1 MDRQNKKS
9 SCARKSGRKQNNA
22 GIDKEDEKKLAGP
35 LAKKELPAEG
45 CSRRWSCLLKDALE
59 GMANGKKVR
68 GRRRYQMIDNIT
80 INGLHEDTKW
90 KAEKRVEWRML
101 SLQ

>member
-1 MDRQNKKS
+1 MIKKERIGR
-9 SCARKSGRKQNNA
+9 RKKNNA
-22 GIDKEDEKKLAGP
+22 GTDKEEEKKLARP

-45 CSRRWSCLLKDALE
+45 CSRR
-59 GMANGKKVR
+59 NGKWEESSIQKKISDDR
-68 GRRRYQMIDNIT
+68 QHMINR
-80 INGLHEDTKW
+80 LYEDTKR